1 MGEGAS
7 SVPRSAKKKRH
18 RITRILLMTAGTV
31 CVGLGAV
38 GMVLPILPSTPFLLL
53 AAACYCR
60 SSDKLYNWLITN
72 KHFGAL
78 IKNYREGKG
87 LTVKTKI
94 TAVTVLWTTILV
106 STVFFV
112 NLLVA
117 QIAMIFVAVAVST
130 YLLRLPTFR
139 KVQSSS

>member
-1 MGEGAS
+1 
-7 SVPRSAKKKRH
+7 
-18 RITRILLMTAGTV
+18 MTAGTV